1 MCLENFLSFI
11 SIFIL
16 LSFLFYLLSDYIILD
31 TFINY
36 NVNGKIYKV
45 LDNNENSDIAAQ
57 ILHKV
62 DNNLLLLIDYINNK
76 YQNIDTMDN
85 INPRKKTIINKILK
99 RLNIRYKSESLKE
112 NFPSKPGKD
121 VSYNLNKGNI
131 ISLCLRNFTNPN
143 EFHQFNDIL
152 FVSIHELAHSCNISY
167 GHDLSFW
174 YIFRFL
180 LENAIEAGIYKNV
193 NYRNN
198 NVNYCSM
205 KITYN
210 PIYDKSLDDE
220 IYLNKI

>member
-76 YQNIDTMDN
+76 YQNIDY
-85 INPRKKTIINKILK
+85 
-99 RLNIRYKSESLKE
+99 RLH
-112 NFPSKPGKD
+112 
-121 VSYNLNKGNI
+121 
-131 ISLCLRNFTNPN
+131 IS
-143 EFHQFNDIL
+143 
-152 FVSIHELAHSCNISY
+152 
-167 GHDLSFW
+167 
-174 YIFRFL
+174 
-180 LENAIEAGIYKNV
+180 KNV
-193 NYRNN
+193 
-198 NVNYCSM
+198 
-205 KITYN
+205 
-210 PIYDKSLDDE
+210 
-220 IYLNKI
+220 

>member
-85 INPRKKTIINKILK
+85 INPRKKKIINKILK
-99 RLNIRYKSESLKE
+99 RLNVRYKSESLKE

-121 VSYNLNKGNI
+121 VSYNLDKGHI

-143 EFHQFNDIL
+143 EFHQFNDIM
-152 FVSIHELAHSCNISY
+152 FVSIHELAHSCNESY
-167 GHDLSFW
+167 GHDTSFW

-180 LENAIEAGIYKNV
+180 LENAIECNIYTNIDYKHNPV
-193 NYRNN
+193 K
-198 NVNYCSM
+198 YCSM

-210 PIYDKSLDDE
+210 PILDNSLDDNH
-220 IYLNKI
+220 YFK

>member
-1 MCLENFLSFI
+1 MTDGQIKCGIL
-11 SIFIL
+11 IFFMM
-16 LSFLFYLLSDYIILD
+16 FLFYLFSDYLIYD
-31 TFINY
+31 SFIDY
-36 NVNGKIYKV
+36 NINGKIYKV
-45 LDNNENSDIAAQ
+45 LDKDTNSIDAAI
-57 ILHKV
+57 ILHKI
-62 DNNLLLLIDYINNK
+62 DNNLVNLIDYITKK
-76 YQNIDTMDN
+76 YKN
-85 INPRKKTIINKILK
+85 INHMNIPNKKKEIIKTIIK
-99 RLNIRYKSESLKE
+99 RLNKTYESDSLKE
-112 NFPSKPGKD
+112 NFPITPGKD
-121 VSYNLNKGNI
+121 VSYNLNKGDL
-131 ISLCLRNFTNPN
+131 ISLCLRDFKNPS

-152 FVSIHELAHSCNISY
+152 FVSIHELAHSCNESY
-167 GHDLSFW
+167 GHDTSFW

>member
-1 MCLENFLSFI
+1 MTDEDIKTGIIIFLTILFFYFMSEYLIPDSFI
-11 SIFIL
+11 
-16 LSFLFYLLSDYIILD
+16 DYNI
-31 TFINY
+31 
-36 NVNGKIYKV
+36 NGKIYKV
-45 LDNNENSDIAAQ
+45 LDNDTNSVDAAM
-57 ILHKV
+57 ILHKI
-62 DNNLLLLIDYINNK
+62 DTNLINLIDFITDK
-76 YQNIDTMDN
+76 YQDIDEMD
-85 INPRKKTIINKILK
+85 IPEKKKDIIKIIVK
-99 RLNIRYKSESLKE
+99 RLNKTYESDSLKE

-121 VSYNLNKGNI
+121 VSYNLNKGDL
-131 ISLCLRNFTNPN
+131 ISLCLRDFSKPT

-180 LENAIEAGIYKNV
+180 LENAIEAGIYQNV
-193 NYRNN
+193 NYRKN